1 MSIEEIQSR
10 DLSVAEIIAET
21 RRIMDETTDLFRQA
35 VKALE
40 GETE

>member
-21 RRIMDETTDLFRQA
+21 RRIQEETAYWIRQA